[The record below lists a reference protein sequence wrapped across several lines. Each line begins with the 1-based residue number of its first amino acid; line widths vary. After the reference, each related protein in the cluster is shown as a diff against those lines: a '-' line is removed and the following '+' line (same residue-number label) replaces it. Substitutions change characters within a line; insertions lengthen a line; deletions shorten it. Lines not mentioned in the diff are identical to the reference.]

1 MSASSDRRI
10 ASLFGFLGTALL
22 LVAGILDLLSGVF
35 YFAVGHGGR
44 AFGSFDQGLIFVVV
58 GLIVGFFVATA
69 RMEGSDR
76 TVVVGVVLLVLAIL
90 GWLALGFGSGV
101 LALLATICILV
112 SGVVFLVAGR

>member
-1 MSASSDRRI
+1 MSGSSDRRI

-22 LVAGILDLLSGVF
+22 LVAGLLDLLSGVF

-44 AFGSFDQGLIFVVV
+44 AFGAFDQGLIFVVV

-69 RMEGSDR
+69 RIERGDR
-76 TVVVGVVLLVLAIL
+76 TVVVGVVLVVLAIL

-101 LALLATICILV
+101 LALLATVCILI
-112 SGVVFLVAGR
+112 SGIVFLVAGR